1 MAAPSDLMIDDLNGV
16 WVMDKTLSDDLDPI
30 LQLQGLSW
38 ILRKT
43 IAFATATLTISEYTD
58 VDPTTS
64 ESVVRID
71 IAQTLTGGLAGT
83 TEKRI
88 LSWAE
93 REHKDY
99 IFGHVVGRSRLF
111 RGSKDEDGRVWPAVD
126 MQTKHDDPK
135 IEKFLRGEIHSD
147 GSPAEGFLV
156 EEPKSDMLGEG
167 EGLWLQSFVR
177 NVDSGWTAEQ
187 IWGFEMVNGKR
198 FYTRRIVVTS
208 ANGEYILARMLVSF
222 LKRKEER
229 DDTIDMA
236 YG

>member
-1 MAAPSDLMIDDLNGV
+1 MIDDLNGV
-16 WVMDKTLSDDLDPI
+16 WVMDKTLSDDTDPI

-38 ILRKT
+38 LLRKAL
-43 IAFATATLTISEYTD
+43 AFATATLTISEYID
-58 VDPTTS
+58 IDSTTS
-64 ESVVRID
+64 ESVVRLD

-88 LSWAE
+88 LSWTE

-99 IFGHVVGRSRLF
+99 IFGHVVGQSRLL
-111 RGSKDEDGRVWPAVD
+111 RGSKDEDGRVRPAVD

-135 IEKFLRGEIHSD
+135 IKQFLRGEILSD

-156 EEPKSDMLGEG
+156 EEPKNDMLGEG

-187 IWGFEMVNGKR
+187 IWGFEMINGER
-198 FYTRRIVVTS
+198 FYTRRIAATS
-208 ANGEYILARMLVSF
+208 ADGEYVLVRMVISF

-229 DDTIDMA
+229 EDTIDLA